1 MTQQQNQKVTVLYK
15 DNYMANLFE
24 GLDRLHSA
32 ASEGKA
38 HEITSLSAQ
47 EMTSW
52 LQELIYTAQETI
64 YEINRPSVSRVRK
77 EVVLRVI
84 DTSKRNQQ
92 GA

>member
-1 MTQQQNQKVTVLYK
+1 MTQQQNQKVTVLYQ

-32 ASEGKA
+32 ASEDRLN
-38 HEITSLSAQ
+38 EITSLSAQ

-64 YEINRPSVSRVRK
+64 YEVNRQSVRK

-84 DTSKRNQQ
+84 DTSKRDQQ